1 MRPVQTLIIYGYIL
15 LIVLH
20 CRQDPTPSRCVPFKA
35 SIRFKPTCMHICA
48 WSFLRLFAQLAGAP
62 PRCQKNLCKLSV
74 KHDSPNFHAHMMTI
88 TKIWCIWCGC
98 TRFSCILCMQRV
110 AAYFFCW
117 GQKEEGKEANLS
129 NTLLPEF
136 TSNLYR
142 LLRCLINQHLPY
154 IFKETNQT
162 STYGNLYAY
171 PCLVRFDHYASF
183 IRFRY

>member
-1 MRPVQTLIIYGYIL
+1 MCAIQGIHTIQTYMHAY
-15 LIVLH
+15 VLGH
-20 CRQDPTPSRCVPFKA
+20 FCDCLHNWLERRRDA
-35 SIRFKPTCMHICA
+35 SKIC
-48 WSFLRLFAQLAGAP
+48 SNSL
-62 PRCQKNLCKLSV
+62 

-88 TKIWCIWCGC
+88 TEIWCIWCGC
-98 TRFSCILCMQRV
+98 TRFSC
-110 AAYFFCW
+110 FFVYATCCCFFFFW
-117 GQKEEGKEANLS
+117 GDRTKMVKRQ

-142 LLRCLINQHLPY
+142 LLCGLINQHLPY